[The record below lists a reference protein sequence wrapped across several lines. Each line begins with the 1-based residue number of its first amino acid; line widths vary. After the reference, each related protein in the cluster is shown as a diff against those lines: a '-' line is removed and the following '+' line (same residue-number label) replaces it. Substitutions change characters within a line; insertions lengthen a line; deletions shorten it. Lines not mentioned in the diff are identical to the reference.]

1 MATINEMIYNTITTK
16 IEKTPKYKKELEAL
30 GYTLNNTHD
39 WSAYRYWGIDS
50 PKGILLISKDYGGKK
65 RLYLTATPINN
76 AVKEKIRFVDFE
88 NLLKTPPKDYKHPRG
103 VIHDYKN
110 LKQSIKCNEWLIKD
124 YEKQIAELEEKIERN
139 KKSVERIKKD
149 IEKNKREIQA
159 IFDEKRKGLKIGIN
173 YFNK

>member
-65 RLYLTATPINN
+65 NYILQPL
-76 AVKEKIRFVDFE
+76 
-88 NLLKTPPKDYKHPRG
+88 
-103 VIHDYKN
+103 
-110 LKQSIKCNEWLIKD
+110 QLIT
-124 YEKQIAELEEKIERN
+124 Q
-139 KKSVERIKKD
+139 
-149 IEKNKREIQA
+149 
-159 IFDEKRKGLKIGIN
+159 
-173 YFNK
+173 

>member
-16 IEKTPKYKKELEAL
+16 IEKTPKYKKELEDL

-50 PKGILLISKDYGGKK
+50 PNGILLISKDYGGKK

-88 NLLKTPPKDYKHPRG
+88 NLLKTSPKDYEPPKRG
-103 VIHDYKN
+103 VIHEYKN
-110 LKQSIKCNEWLIKD
+110 LKQSIKGDEWLIEY
-124 YEKQIAELEEKIERN
+124 YEKQIAELEEKIEMN

-159 IFDEKRKGLKIGIN
+159 IFDEKRKG
-173 YFNK
+173 